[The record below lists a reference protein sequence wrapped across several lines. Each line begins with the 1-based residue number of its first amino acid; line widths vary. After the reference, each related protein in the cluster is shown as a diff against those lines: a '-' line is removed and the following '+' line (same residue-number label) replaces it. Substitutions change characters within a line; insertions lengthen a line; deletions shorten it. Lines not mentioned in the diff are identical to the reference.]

1 MKVDYELFMSAK
13 SYVDEACSV
22 VYNNDTNISDLMS
35 MAGKLYDFKYV
46 TDFYNL
52 CGTFRNFGSNLSYLQ
67 DKILKCL
74 TAMQALV
81 QSGVLLWNETGENTY
96 VFDEPLKIVPMTQ
109 EEFLNLIIDGIQ
121 NGVNKD
127 LIVSKYGED
136 IYFLVQNNVEISE
149 AYRNSNTGIID
160 INDVKIYD
168 DGGYIFNPANNMDYT
183 EINDLVMSI
192 GIVGGISNIIGNVPL
207 NNSSM
212 TSVGVQQSSPESVSN
227 IDATLSE
234 PVQTGTISKD
244 ETKTGTIEKEE
255 DRTFPSSPKPNY
267 TYIYDGYEER
277 GDLADNRDYII
288 GYLKRK
294 GIDDKYI
301 AGILSNI
308 EAESNFNPGKQNP
321 SGAYGLCQW
330 TGTRKN
336 DLENFCANN
345 GYNTDEIDGQ
355 LEFMIHELNGKEKEA
370 LGKMYEADT
379 AYDAGRAFSV
389 YYERHGISSQNHT
402 RANNAAQNLEYV
414 QSFGTETTRL

>member
-1 MKVDYELFMSAK
+1 MQINHELYMDAK
-13 SYVDEACSV
+13 NCIDEAISIIQ
-22 VYNNDTNISDLMS
+22 NNDGNISDLIN
-35 MAGKLYDFKYV
+35 MASSLGGNFEKKEEFI
-46 TDFYNL
+46 NL
-52 CGTFRNFGSNLSYLQ
+52 CGAFRNLGSSIYAMQ
-67 DKILKCL
+67 DKITRCS
-74 TAMQALV
+74 TAMASLV
-81 QSGVLLWNETGENTY
+81 NAGIIVWNENGSNDY
-96 VFDEPLKIVPMTQ
+96 LFDENLKTISMTQ
-109 EEFLNLIIDGIQ
+109 EEFLSLIVDGIQ

-127 LIVSKYGED
+127 LIVSKYGND
-136 IYFLVQNNVEISE
+136 IYALVQKNVDANIYSTNGILDVSE
-149 AYRNSNTGIID
+149 
-160 INDVKIYD
+160 VKILD
-168 DGGYIFNPANNMDYT
+168 DGGYLFNASNNNTNIDMNT
-183 EINDLVMSI
+183 FNAI
-192 GIVGGISNIIGNVPL
+192 GLNATTGILSVLGIGTNVSGVVSPL
-207 NNSSM
+207 SS
-212 TSVGVQQSSPESVSN
+212 SESVSN
-227 IDATLSE
+227 IDATLSS

-345 GYNTDEIDGQ
+345 GYNTDEIEGQ